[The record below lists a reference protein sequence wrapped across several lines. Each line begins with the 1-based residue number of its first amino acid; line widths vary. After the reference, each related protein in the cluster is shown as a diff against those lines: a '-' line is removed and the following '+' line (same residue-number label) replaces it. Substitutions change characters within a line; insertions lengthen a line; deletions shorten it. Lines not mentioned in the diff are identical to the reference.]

1 MLLVLTTFISMC
13 FVCKQYYIYIFFKS
27 YNACKLPFLQIIVM
41 SVNRPSLSSVNSTK
55 YLNLS
60 VTDHSLTITKPDGKT
75 TSSQVGKVAAPA
87 AVAAKVKEAKRDA
100 VDRETLQI
108 VESQLDHVTKGF
120 DAVSVLF
127 QYLVNDVS
135 TKH

>member
-1 MLLVLTTFISMC
+1 
-13 FVCKQYYIYIFFKS
+13 
-27 YNACKLPFLQIIVM
+27 M
-41 SVNRPSLSSVNSTK
+41 SVNRPSLSISVANVLTK
-55 YLNLS
+55 YHNLS

-75 TSSQVGKVAAPA
+75 ASSQVGKAAAPA
-87 AVAAKVKEAKRDA
+87 AAVAAAAKVKEAKRDA

-135 TKH
+135 TKR

>member
-1 MLLVLTTFISMC
+1 
-13 FVCKQYYIYIFFKS
+13 
-27 YNACKLPFLQIIVM
+27 
-41 SVNRPSLSSVNSTK
+41 VNRPSLSIVNLTI
-55 YLNLS
+55 YHNLS

-75 TSSQVGKVAAPA
+75 TSSQVGKATAPA

-135 TKH
+135 IQNVNDFVTIEHVLDDTCVHNIASDHMIAVIGMLNTV

>member
-1 MLLVLTTFISMC
+1 
-13 FVCKQYYIYIFFKS
+13 
-27 YNACKLPFLQIIVM
+27 M
-41 SVNRPSLSSVNSTK
+41 SVNRLSLSRVNLTK
-55 YLNLS
+55 YHNLW

-75 TSSQVGKVAAPA
+75 TSSQVGKAAAPP
-87 AVAAKVKEAKRDA
+87 AVVAKVKETKKDA

-120 DAVSVLF
+120 EAVSVLF

-135 TKH
+135 TTRFFYDQSRP

>member
-1 MLLVLTTFISMC
+1 
-13 FVCKQYYIYIFFKS
+13 
-27 YNACKLPFLQIIVM
+27 M
-41 SVNRPSLSSVNSTK
+41 SVNRPSLSSGNVLTK
-55 YLNLS
+55 YHNLS

-75 TSSQVGKVAAPA
+75 TSSQVGKAAAPA
-87 AVAAKVKEAKRDA
+87 AVAAAAKVKEAKRDA

-135 TKH
+135 IQNVNDFVTIDHVLDDTCVYVVTTI